1 MKETSER
8 IAVSTHAIP
17 SALAI
22 NVYQTSLCYINN
34 NNYIYEKVGAVK
46 VSVSGS
52 NDKRD
57 IYVVGLSTAGDTLPL
72 NHI

>member
-1 MKETSER
+1 MRSETYR
-8 IAVSTHAIP
+8 RTHSYAD
-17 SALAI
+17 
-22 NVYQTSLCYINN
+22 INN